1 MAELDATV
9 SALLAR
15 IKPGQTEQQSRI
27 RKYDKAYDVYR
38 ASEPQAQGVRPW
50 ESKLRVP
57 YGMQVIDTA
66 LVNIVGGV
74 PKVKVTP
81 RYPEGEIPAKVL
93 GIVLDYEIGADQF
106 VTKTPSFA
114 MQALIFGVTVA
125 RNRWLYQKTSKR
137 VNVQQADPLTGDP
150 VWTPQTQEI
159 VLRDG
164 PTFEPWSVYRCYWE
178 PGAVDVDDAA
188 YVVTQSWLSKSDL
201 LRSKFNPD
209 TGSGLYQ
216 NLEQLFALGQGKPPE
231 GTSQDRYL
239 GLDSNRTKDKFLIEE
254 VWTDDKLYVIGNG
267 QVLLRAQDNPYWH
280 GRKPI
285 VIAQT
290 RLDLFEMVGIG
301 ETELVDH
308 LQQALWTVQNLRTDN
323 LKMTVMRG
331 VTYREG
337 GVTDPNALELRPR
350 FKWPVSDHDDVRP
363 FEVAPLP
370 AEAYNE
376 ENALL
381 SRMQLVTGINPYV
394 SGSDL
399 QTVDQNTATGVTALQ
414 EVAGRLLRFKATQL
428 QYRGYQ
434 PTFEMWGEMIQQFL
448 DKPMAV
454 KILGPGNAAN
464 WVTVTPQDIAGH
476 FAYSLEG
483 TEESLSKQQ
492 SRGEALALLNAFAP
506 LIATGHINFDPLLE
520 RVAAAYDFPNPESL
534 IQQPQAP
541 QAQPAPSPQRAQ
553 LLQSLQQQDPQQ
565 QSPAGPQYGPEAL
578 MSALGGQ

>member
-1 MAELDATV
+1 MAELDRTV
-9 SALLAR
+9 TALLQR
-15 IKPGQTEQQSRI
+15 IQPGQREHASRLK
-27 RKYDKAYDVYR
+27 RYDSAYDVYR
-38 ASEPQAQGVRPW
+38 ASEPSAQGVKPW

-81 RYPEGEIPAKVL
+81 RYPEGEMSSKAL
-93 GIVLDYEIGADQF
+93 GLVLDYEIAADQF
-106 VTKTPSFA
+106 VTKTPTFA

-125 RNRWLYQKTSKR
+125 RNRWLFQKTTKNVR
-137 VNVQQADPLTGDP
+137 VAQQDPMTGETT
-150 VWTPQTQEI
+150 WTTEAQEI

-178 PGAVDVDDAA
+178 PGAQDVDSAA
-188 YVVTQSWLSKSDL
+188 YVATQSWLSKDDL
-201 LRSKFNPD
+201 LKNQYNPD
-209 TGSGLYQ
+209 TGTGLYR
-216 NLEQLFALGQGKPPE
+216 NVDALFAAGQGKQPE
-231 GTSQDRYL
+231 GTAQDRYL
-239 GLDSNRTKDKFLIEE
+239 GLDTNRTKDKFLIEE
-254 VWTDDKLYVIGNG
+254 IWTNDKLFVLGNG
-267 QVLLRAQDNPYWH
+267 QVLLRAQDNPYDH

-323 LKMTVMRG
+323 LKLTVMRG

-363 FEVAPLP
+363 FEVQPLP
-370 AEAYNE
+370 PEAYEE

-428 QYRGYQ
+428 QYKGYQ

-454 KILGPGNAAN
+454 KILGPGNAES
-464 WVTVTPQDIAGH
+464 WVTVSPQDIAGH
-476 FAYSLEG
+476 FGYSLEG
-483 TEESLSKQQ
+483 TEESLSRQQ
-492 SRGEALALLNAFAP
+492 ERGEALALLNAFAP
-506 LIATGHINFDPLLE
+506 LVQTGMVNLKPLLE
-520 RVAAAYDFPNPESL
+520 KVASAYGFTNPQAL
-534 IQQPQAP
+534 IQQAPPPQAP
-541 QAQPAPSPQRAQ
+541 AAPQPLPQPPPFGA
-553 LLQSLQQQDPQQ
+553 QQ
-565 QSPAGPQYGPEAL
+565 QSQPQPGQGLSPALAGL
-578 MSALGGQ
+578 FGGQ